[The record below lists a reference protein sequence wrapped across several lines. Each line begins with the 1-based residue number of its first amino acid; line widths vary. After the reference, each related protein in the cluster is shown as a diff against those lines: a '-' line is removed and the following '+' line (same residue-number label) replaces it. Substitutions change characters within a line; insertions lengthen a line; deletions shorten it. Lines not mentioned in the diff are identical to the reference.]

1 MDQRVK
7 RASGKTGR
15 FLIEI
20 AAAIF
25 IGIGV
30 PLLWIWIGSQ
40 IQGARGVSTT
50 VETSTAAIMIVGILV
65 SYLVILLI
73 AGAIQAREQGAR
85 RPPTRHPWM
94 RSMRD
99 EPYRPGDDKLSSVE
113 MVFVGTAVVASIAML
128 IWFFGFAGSPLPS

>member
-20 AAAIF
+20 VAAIF
-25 IGIGV
+25 VGIGV
-30 PLLWIWIGSQ
+30 PLFWIWLGSQ

-73 AGAIQAREQGAR
+73 AGAIQAREQSAR